1 MHAPDVEPMTVADDH
16 ISLGRGVSSGSE
28 FCRAALAKATE
39 CDMRQRSLLFVPGD
53 SERKFA
59 RAKACGA
66 DALILDLEDSVAPP
80 QKAAAR
86 AHVADLIDPDAKR
99 PWLFIV
105 RINALDTGLA
115 LEDLAAVVKP
125 GLDALLIP
133 KVNGAADLERV
144 GHYLDALEARA
155 RVASGSVKLMIVATE
170 TAKAMFALGSY
181 APAHPRLIA
190 LTWGAEDL
198 SAALGAADNKEA
210 GGSWTFPYQ
219 VARAQC
225 LFAASAA
232 EVTAIDTLY
241 ADFRDS
247 EGLERD
253 CRRSRRDGFVGRLA
267 IHPDQVAVINR
278 AYAPSEAEIAQARK
292 IVAAFEANP
301 DAGTLG
307 VDGKMVDLPHLKAAR
322 KILASI

>member
-1 MHAPDVEPMTVADDH
+1 
-16 ISLGRGVSSGSE
+16 
-28 FCRAALAKATE
+28 
-39 CDMRQRSLLFVPGD
+39 MRLRSLLFVPGD

-59 RAKACGA
+59 RAKDCGA

-86 AHVADLIDPDAKR
+86 AHVAGLIDGAPKR
-99 PWLFIV
+99 SWLFIV

-115 LEDLAAVVKP
+115 LDDLAAVVKP

-133 KVNGAADLERV
+133 KVNGAADLERI

-155 RVASGSVKLMIVATE
+155 GMPQGSVKLVSVATE

-198 SAALGAADNKEA
+198 SAALGATDNKEPD
-210 GGSWTFPYQ
+210 GSWTFPYEF
-219 VARAQC
+219 ARAQC

-232 EVTAIDTLY
+232 EVAAIDTLF
-241 ADFRDS
+241 ADFRDA
-247 EGLERD
+247 EGLEID
-253 CRRSRRDGFVGRLA
+253 CRRSRRDGFVGR
-267 IHPDQVAVINR
+267 PGDSSR
-278 AYAPSEAEIAQARK
+278 SGR
-292 IVAAFEANP
+292 
-301 DAGTLG
+301 
-307 VDGKMVDLPHLKAAR
+307 R
-322 KILASI
+322 